1 MKEQKEKEVSIMEGV
16 KTAARPVAEEGNH
29 SLKNAAVHAVYLGL
43 GFLVSR
49 GAVLGNL
56 APFGASFVAAVPGGR
71 LAAALAG
78 AALGYIVRNPEDSF
92 RYVSA
97 VIAIAALRWLFSEL
111 DFIRRSRLFAPLTA
125 FGTVL
130 ATGAAITFGNSGALN
145 TVADCVIEAALAG
158 AAAFFMA
165 QTVRLAGQRRGISA
179 FTGQESA
186 ALVLTGCV
194 LMLSLGSIEIE
205 EISLGRILAVLAVL
219 LCARYGGVSGGSVSG
234 IATGAVFSLARE
246 GQGYLCGGFA
256 FGGLAAGVFAPLGKI
271 ACALSFMVSHA
282 LMSLAFGESS
292 VLPSVLIESFIGSVT
307 FMLLPKEVG
316 NVVSPVFHNEVN
328 ASLGESLRRSV
339 VMRLNFTSK
348 AIANVKNDVKNVSEK
363 LGELYSPSFEWV
375 CENVARDVCGGC
387 GLKMYC
393 YEHEGGVTRDDFF
406 RLEEVLAEK
415 RRIDDADVEEAFVK
429 NCCKKGEIAAQMTLN
444 YRNLLAA
451 QEAKQRVAELRSVV
465 AGQFAGVSDILHDL
479 SEDFNHTMR
488 SDEDSAQRIT
498 EALSAAGYGV
508 ADCVCL
514 TGGNGRMTVEL
525 ELARRSD
532 TAVSQGR
539 LAREVSKCCGRRFDL
554 PTLSFESGRIRAA
567 MCEMPFF
574 DAEIGSDQ
582 HIADNGKL
590 CGDCIDY
597 FNDGMGNTYA
607 MVCDGMGTGG
617 RAAVDGNMAV
627 SVMGRLLRAGLSPDS
642 SLQIV
647 NSALMIKSED
657 ESLSTVDLT
666 GIDLYSGGV
675 TLKKAGAPL
684 TYIKKGGR
692 VMTREMPSLPAGILN
707 NVKFSTETVQLGAGD
722 LVVMVSD
729 GVITGDEKWLERLIR
744 TWNEGSAQD
753 LAQAVVQEAIRRRA
767 ATKDDDITAVA
778 IRLTENQ

>member
-1 MKEQKEKEVSIMEGV
+1 MEGV
-16 KTAARPVAEEGNH
+16 KTAARANVAGDKT

-56 APFGASFVAAVPGGR
+56 APFGASFVAAVPSGR
-71 LAAALAG
+71 IAPALIG
-78 AALGYIVRNPEDSF
+78 TALGYVVRKPEDSF
-92 RYVSA
+92 RYVA
-97 VIAIAALRWLFSEL
+97 VVIAVAALRWLFSEL

-125 FGTVL
+125 CGTVF
-130 ATGAAITFGNSGALN
+130 ATGAAALFGSEGDLHPL
-145 TVADCVIEAALAG
+145 TDCVIEAVLAG
-158 AAAFFMA
+158 AAAYFMA
-165 QTVRLAGQRRGISA
+165 QTVRLSGQRRGISA
-179 FTGQESA
+179 FTEQEGA
-186 ALVLTGCV
+186 AVVLTGCV
-194 LMLSLGSIEIE
+194 LLLSLGSVEIE
-205 EISLGRILAVLAVL
+205 GISLGRILAVLAVL
-219 LCARYGGVSGGSVSG
+219 LCARYGGVAGGSVSG
-234 IATGAVFSLARE
+234 AAAGAVFSLARE

-256 FGGLAAGVFAPLGKI
+256 FGGLVAGVFAPLGKF
-271 ACALSFMVSHA
+271 ACALSFLLSHA
-282 LMSLAFGESS
+282 LMSLAFGQER

-307 FMLLPKEVG
+307 FLLLPKEVG
-316 NVVSPVFHNEVN
+316 NVVAPVFQRGAD

-339 VMRLNFTSK
+339 VMRLDFTAK

-363 LGELYSPSFEWV
+363 LGELYSPTFEWV

-387 GLKMYC
+387 GLRMYC

-415 RRIDDADVEEAFVK
+415 RQISDDDVEAAFVK
-429 NCCKKGEIAAQMTLN
+429 NCCKKGEIAAHMSLN
-444 YRNLLAA
+444 YRRLLAA
-451 QEAKQRVAELRSVV
+451 REAQRRVAELRGVV

-479 SEDFNHTMR
+479 AADFNGAMR
-488 SDEDSAQRIT
+488 SDEDSAARLT
-498 EALSAAGYGV
+498 EALSAEGFGV

-514 TGGNGRMTVEL
+514 TGANGRMTVEL
-525 ELARRSD
+525 ELAQRPD
-532 TAVSQGR
+532 TAISQGR

-554 PTLSFESGRIRAA
+554 PTLSFEGGRVRAA
-567 MCEMPFF
+567 LCEMPLF
-574 DAEIGSDQ
+574 DAEIGTDQ
-582 HIADNGKL
+582 HIADGGKL
-590 CGDCIDY
+590 CGDCLDY
-597 FNDGMGNTYA
+597 FNDGLGNTYA
-607 MVCDGMGTGG
+607 LVCDGMGTGG

-657 ESLSTVDLT
+657 ESLSTVDLA
-666 GIDLYSGGV
+666 GIDLYTGGV

-692 VMTREMPSLPAGILN
+692 LMTREMPSLPAGILN
-707 NVKFSTETVQLGAGD
+707 NVKFSTETIQLNAGD

-729 GVITGDEKWLERLIR
+729 GVMTGDEKWLERLIR

-778 IRLTENQ
+778 IRLTENE